1 MSEKMAFTS
10 GSSPRNWDRINLRNR
25 SCESVTLSRWCA
37 FAMTDSLTGRGA
49 IEALIDEGLLY
60 TTLDE
65 LVSDDSVLPLAY
77 LELIRLSL
85 FQHVHII

>member
-1 MSEKMAFTS
+1 
-10 GSSPRNWDRINLRNR
+10 
-25 SCESVTLSRWCA
+25 
-37 FAMTDSLTGRGA
+37 MTDSLTGRGA